1 MDQLLET
8 INAATSV
15 NRLIE
20 IVSRLHKPRAV
31 AAFGVKKIEGVSIQK
46 TRRAANSAAVALLN
60 SLPPGFDGAQ
70 LTDEQR
76 QVLAGYTGEGGLT
89 DGEGSQYEYYTP
101 QFMADGIWDLFAD
114 YGISSGHILEP
125 SAGAGIFQETKRQG
139 VIMTS
144 AELSPISG
152 RINQLLH
159 PEDAVNV
166 GPFES
171 LAAKDEMYD
180 HAVGNV
186 PFGEGRSGVAGLD
199 PAYANEKNVGNYFVL
214 RTIDKV
220 KPGGLVV
227 LVVPNGMTDG
237 TKYRKLRDK
246 VSRKA
251 EFLGA
256 HRMPSGTFSESGTD
270 TVVDVWVLRK
280 HPELFAEMI
289 PDTTD
294 KTLKTANVLWDTF
307 LKGKWFTT
315 AEGKK
320 FVYGDMERTSFRNTL
335 VVKQDGRISN
345 AGMKTALS
353 RRFESRIDWDALGVT
368 TQAWQGA
375 KEGDKR
381 LVGGVWHE
389 FDGISWQKDAT
400 TGKSVLD
407 AGRYGAATFDDLRT
421 VFQSPQGILSLS
433 WDQISAV
440 HNDHPSV
447 ISDDVAAM
455 VRFAGKQRENDRERI
470 MRGALIG
477 QRINRAMDLR
487 SMGMSADDELA
498 DAARMTAQ
506 EVAKYGPPHAVK
518 LADITEAGAKNWMT
532 FAGNVQKDG
541 NASDLL
547 AGRLEVSEGAAGI
560 DFTRPEQV
568 IAHLFSGVA
577 LMPITLEHFREVFT
591 GELPGDDEAA
601 LDYLAK
607 FPDIAI
613 DGSGCLLPMG
623 RATSGEISSKVAALV
638 GWRDGVT
645 GEQKANFERQLA
657 LIEEKRNFTP
667 LNKVT
672 IKLNSRWLDRRLIK
686 EFLADQGYDEF
697 KYTTPDL
704 EIEGGILVSPDD
716 YAGKDGVFTGYQLRT
731 VNGKH
736 GNEFKK
742 ANNKDGFLNQLENY
756 LNGVKPRG
764 QNANQYLDKIS
775 QLETSLNDWLRTHPQ
790 ADQIARDYNDAFNG
804 YIPFTHSD
812 APLGLEGISG
822 ERLPMS
828 YQNEEVRRLSED
840 GRGIMGFGT
849 GLGKTMTALALEAFN
864 FETGRTKRTCIV
876 VPKAVYQNWYHE
888 AHGFYSAETFANM
901 MFVGLDEV
909 YGESGNILTAP
920 VLDEEGAPRL
930 DKSGNPLM
938 RNVVK
943 EASTATIVQR
953 LNVIP
958 SSNWRTVI
966 MTKEQF
972 ASIPLRDET
981 IEENS
986 QQAIFNAAEMGRLD
1000 LASGKHRDAQK
1011 KNKIKDRAADT
1022 GTTKKQNIPYFEDM
1036 NFDSVLADEGHN
1048 YRNSFGAGRE
1058 SGQLAYLPSP
1068 AVSKMARDMAVK
1080 AAYMMKRNNGRGV
1093 VMMTATPL
1101 VNSPIDAFN
1110 MLSTVIPQEEWLKMG
1125 IITPDDFVRVFGKT
1139 ETVQVQKI
1147 SGEVEERQG
1156 LVGFQNLDGLRGIFH
1171 RWTTLKN
1178 VADVGATV
1186 KIPDIEENTLQIPMT
1201 GEQEAA
1207 YEDLRKRA
1215 QELTSNTETVEVMGK
1230 DGQMT
1235 TMIRIKGPGE
1245 KPDDFIFSIIRD
1257 MDKVAIDP
1265 DLYASAIT
1273 FQFPVEAAEAVK
1285 GIMAGLPAMAGGK
1298 VADDAEEAEED
1309 ETGGLVSTRASKVV
1323 STTVTAYPNHVE
1335 LRASITLEAD
1345 ILKAIAAA
1353 GIDMQQVSHPVPPKY
1368 AALIENLREGLN
1380 RGKQIVFIDEKAQH
1394 NKLRRIIAS
1403 ALQMPETEIGIINAS
1418 TVAGAGGVKLKK
1430 VKQPTEPTP
1439 NKDGEYKAGAWEA
1452 YYEKL
1457 AKYEDYVSAKNDAGL
1472 EGMEGIAADYNEGRT
1487 RIIICNK
1494 KAEVGINLH
1503 IGTTDIHHL
1512 TLPWTPASIDQ
1523 RNGRGARVGSPQEK
1537 VNVHYY
1543 CGKGTFDDFRL
1554 DTLKRKKDWIK
1565 MVMTSDLSE
1574 VTNGDADDA
1583 DERAIMLAANPEER
1597 RSIMERQNREREE
1610 RLKEKAQR
1618 EANNAL
1624 DTYLKAANA
1633 AGRDIGE
1640 LEANLKLAQES
1651 VERNQKH
1658 MDYLLENQVGR
1669 NGQRSTIERLNTS
1682 KKRVRELRFAISRS
1696 KDADTAMKRSK
1707 GDVERAIK
1715 TGVLDINI
1723 DVVQNPQEYVRS
1735 TSNILLHKGSYYR
1748 ATAQDSLG
1756 ALSIVCITGIDAEAE
1771 TVTCRMAWNED
1782 FSYGSRSSGSTLELP
1797 FEAIKEAVTFEEGLA
1812 ESRELAAA
1820 GVASHQLSTLLNRD
1834 QFYDA
1839 IRIGVMKVA
1848 GPELGGWRGRMDID
1862 YWPRRNENGQL
1873 ELVFISSGD
1882 FAYANRNRRK
1892 EDNSIAPE
1900 EWVYPDTSDEA
1911 LKREV
1916 AKLQS
1921 GPDAMNQQS
1930 AEGFLRALFGVNY
1943 EKEMEAYG
1951 VQASM
1956 DDVTRIFDDWMEG
1969 RDLSGRSLM
1978 QITTHDIRSVFRKP
1992 TGEGIE
1998 TFWKGFV
2005 NVRGFRALM
2014 KGYSNT
2020 SEIDQMFD
2028 QVRAARIAHK
2038 IEQAKAALVVWRDAL
2053 YAQYSGLSDAD
2064 GWAALE
2070 STAFQEINGAQR
2082 TVSDADS
2089 PLETPATLWIKVGT
2103 LIHAFEAKY
2112 VTKEDF
2118 ADAVAVN
2125 RLVGMAISR
2134 AKRLKGGDYVNDLP
2148 DMLKDATWPD
2158 YVSLK
2163 NGGITEEEIQA
2174 RGEAE
2179 AATREQQAQVA
2190 DEAAEEAAEADFTIT
2205 VNENPIRGRAR
2216 VRGRWWSVSEDAGAV
2231 YLIADNLGSNTIR
2244 KAKDAIK
2251 SIGGKFWN
2259 FEVNPVADIEL
2270 DRPAWMVSTRY
2281 SIDEVR
2287 KIIAEA
2293 A

>member
-15 NRLIE
+15 DRLIE

-31 AAFGVKKIEGVSIQK
+31 ATFGVKKVEGVSIQR
-46 TRRAANSAAVALLN
+46 TRRAANDAAVALLN
-60 SLPPGFDGAQ
+60 SLPSGFDGAQ

-76 QVLAGYTGEGGLT
+76 QILAGYTGEGGLT

-101 QFMADGIWDLFAD
+101 QFMAEGIWDLFAD
-114 YGISSGHILEP
+114 YGISGGHILEP

-171 LAAKDEMYD
+171 LAAKEAMYD

-280 HPELFAEMI
+280 HPEAFADLI
-289 PDTTD
+289 PDTAD
-294 KTLKTANVLWDTF
+294 STLKAANVLWDTF

-345 AGMKTALS
+345 EGMKTALS
-353 RRFESRIDWDALGVT
+353 RRFDSRIDWDALGVT

-389 FDGISWQKDAT
+389 FDGIRWQKDST
-400 TGKSVLD
+400 TGKSGLD
-407 AGRYGAATFDDLRT
+407 AQRYGAATFDDLRT
-421 VFQSPQGILSLS
+421 VFQSPQGILALS
-433 WDQISAV
+433 WQQIAAV

-455 VRFAGKQRENDRERI
+455 IRFAGKQREKDRERI

-487 SMGMSADDELA
+487 NQGVNADDELA

-532 FAGNVQKDG
+532 FAGNVQQDG
-541 NASDLL
+541 TASDLL
-547 AGRLEVSEGAAGI
+547 AGRLDVSNGAAGI

-568 IAHLFSGVA
+568 IAHLFSDVA
-577 LMPITLEHFREVFT
+577 LMPITLEHFREVFA
-591 GELPGDDEAA
+591 GELPADDEAA

-623 RATSGEISSKVAALV
+623 RATSGDIKSKITALV
-638 GWRDGVT
+638 GWRDSAT
-645 GEQKANFERQLA
+645 GDQKANYERQLA

-697 KYTTPDL
+697 KYTSPDMVV
-704 EIEGGILVSPDD
+704 EDGILVSPDD
-716 YAGKDGVFTGYQLRT
+716 YEGKDGVFTGYQLRT
-731 VNGKH
+731 VNGKY

-764 QNANQYLDKIS
+764 QNANEYLDKIA

-822 ERLPMS
+822 ERVPLS

-849 GLGKTMTALALEAFN
+849 GLGKTTTGLALEAYN
-864 FETGRTKRTCIV
+864 FETGRTKRTCFV

-888 AHGFYSAETFANM
+888 ARGFYSAEAFSNM

-909 YGESGNILTAP
+909 YGEDGNIQTAP
-920 VLDEEGAPRL
+920 VLDEDGTPRM
-930 DKSGNPLM
+930 DSKGNPLT

-943 EASTATIVQR
+943 ESSSAVVAQR
-953 LNVIP
+953 LNMIP

-986 QQAIFNAAEMGRLD
+986 QQAVFNAAEMGRLD

-1011 KNKIKDRAADT
+1011 KNKIKDKAADT

-1036 NFDSVLADEGHN
+1036 NFDSVIADEGHN

-1058 SGQLAYLPSP
+1058 AGQLAYLPSP

-1093 VMMTATPL
+1093 VMLTATPL

-1178 VADVGATV
+1178 AADVGATV

-1201 GEQEAA
+1201 DEQEAA

-1235 TMIRIKGPGE
+1235 TMTRIKGPGE

-1273 FQFPVEAAEAVK
+1273 FQFPVEAEGVVK
-1285 GIMAGLPAMAGGK
+1285 EIMAGLPEMAGGK

-1323 STTVTAYPNHVE
+1323 KTTVAAYPNHVE

-1353 GIDMQQVSHPVPPKY
+1353 GIDMKQVSHPVPPKY
-1368 AALIENLREGLN
+1368 AALIENLREGLS

-1394 NKLRRIIAS
+1394 QKLRRIIAG
-1403 ALQMPETEIGIINAS
+1403 ALQMPETEIGIINAT

-1430 VKQPTEPTP
+1430 VKQPAEPTP
-1439 NKDGEYKAGAWEA
+1439 NKDGEYKDGAWEA
-1452 YYEKL
+1452 YYAKL

-1597 RSIMERQNREREE
+1597 RSIMERQTREREE
-1610 RLKEKAQR
+1610 RLREKAQR

-1624 DTYLKAANA
+1624 DTFLKAANA
-1633 AGRDIGE
+1633 AGRDIDE
-1640 LEANLKLAQES
+1640 MESSLVRAQES
-1651 VERNQKH
+1651 VDRDQKQLEH
-1658 MDYLLENQVGR
+1658 LLANHVGR
-1669 NGQRSTIERLNTS
+1669 NGQRSTLESLNKG

-1696 KDADTAMKRSK
+1696 KGADTAMKRSR

-1715 TGVLDINI
+1715 SGVLDISM
-1723 DVVQNPQEYVRS
+1723 DVIQNPQEYVR
-1735 TSNILLHKGSYYR
+1735 TVSNILLHKGSYYR
-1748 ATAQDSLG
+1748 AKTNDEG
-1756 ALSIVCITGIDAEAE
+1756 AKSIVRITSIDAEAE
-1771 TVTCRMAWNED
+1771 SFSCRVAWND
-1782 FSYGSRSSGSTLELP
+1782 GFSYHARSSGSTITLP
-1797 FEAIKEAVTFEEGLA
+1797 FNAVIEPVTFEEGVA
-1812 ESRELAAA
+1812 ESREIAAA
-1820 GVASHQLSTLLNRD
+1820 GVESHQISAVLSRD
-1834 QFYDA
+1834 KFYDA
-1839 IRIGVMKVA
+1839 IRIGVMTVV
-1848 GPELGGWRGRMDID
+1848 GSERSSWRGRNHVE
-1862 YWPRRNENGQL
+1862 YWPRRNQDGQL
-1873 ELVFISSGD
+1873 QLEFISGGD
-1882 FAYANRNRRK
+1882 FAYANRNRNK
-1892 EDNSIAPE
+1892 DLPKIAPE
-1900 EWVYPDTSDEA
+1900 EWVYPDSSDES

-1916 AKLQS
+1916 AKQQS
-1921 GPDAMNQQS
+1921 GPDAMRENDI
-1930 AEGFLRALFGVNY
+1930 EGFLCALFGRDY
-1943 EKEMEAYG
+1943 AKAMEAYG
-1951 VQASM
+1951 LQASM
-1956 DDVTRIFDDWMEG
+1956 DDVARIFDNWMDG
-1969 RDLSGRSLM
+1969 RDMSGRSLT
-1978 QITTHDIRSVFRKP
+1978 QITPHDIRSVFRKP
-1992 TGEGIE
+1992 GGEGIE
-1998 TFWKGFV
+1998 SFWNSFV
-2005 NVRGFRALM
+2005 NVRGFRAEM
-2014 KGYSNT
+2014 KDYSNT
-2020 SEIDQMFD
+2020 SEIDRMFE
-2028 QVRAARIAHK
+2028 QVRAARIARK

-2053 YAQYSGLSDAD
+2053 YEQFIGLSDAD

-2070 STAFQEINGAQR
+2070 STAFQEVYGAQR
-2082 TVSDADS
+2082 TISEADN
-2089 PLETPATLWIKVGT
+2089 PLESPATLWIKVGT
-2103 LIHAFEAKY
+2103 LIHAFEAKH

-2118 ADAVAVN
+2118 ADAVAIN

-2134 AKRLKGGDYVNDLP
+2134 AKRIKGGDYVNDLP
-2148 DMLKDATWPD
+2148 EMLKDATWQD

-2163 NGGITEEEIQA
+2163 NGGITDEEIRA
-2174 RGEAE
+2174 RIEAE
-2179 AATREQQAQVA
+2179 AATREKQAQKAEEDA
-2190 DEAAEEAAEADFTIT
+2190 DEAADAEFTIT

-2231 YLIADNLGSNTIR
+2231 YLIADNPGFSTIR

-2251 SIGGKFWN
+2251 GIGGKFWN
-2259 FEVNPVADIEL
+2259 FEVNPVADIDL